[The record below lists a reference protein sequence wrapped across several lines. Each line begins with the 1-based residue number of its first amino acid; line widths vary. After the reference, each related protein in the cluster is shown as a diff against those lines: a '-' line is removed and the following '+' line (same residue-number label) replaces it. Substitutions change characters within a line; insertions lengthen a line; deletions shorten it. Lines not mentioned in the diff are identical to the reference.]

1 MGNKPLPTPKNPHKN
16 ITLAFT
22 QKCDYEQSLKQAI
35 LNQEKYKKSPSILQI
50 LDIKSNINTNFCN
63 NIYQLSLQFE
73 HSD

>member
-1 MGNKPLPTPKNPHKN
+1 MGNKSLPMAKSPHKN

-22 QKCDYEQSLKQAI
+22 QKSDYEQSLKAAI

-63 NIYQLSLQFE
+63 NIY
-73 HSD
+73 